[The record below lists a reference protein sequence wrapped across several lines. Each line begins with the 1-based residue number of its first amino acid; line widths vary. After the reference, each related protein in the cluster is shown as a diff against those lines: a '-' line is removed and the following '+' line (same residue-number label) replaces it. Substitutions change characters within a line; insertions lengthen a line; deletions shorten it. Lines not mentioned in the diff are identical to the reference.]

1 MKKRKLSNLGI
12 LGKLTALGIV
22 FLLSLGS
29 VAFVSMNAF
38 KSMTASMET
47 IVSLHNERVRKLED
61 LENLAYAVQVAL
73 YRAINYAARPDA
85 GAEVEKYA
93 SSFNSALAT
102 FKTSVDVFS
111 EASLEKI
118 AVDETGAE
126 EGLSGANFEAYFN
139 TARMMQSYLRTDAAH
154 SLVVMPRVDEAFDQL
169 KELIWVEVSKT
180 QLLASRADIEAKKA
194 ASGAVYGLLGV
205 TSLVVLLGLAII
217 ILTVRSIARPMR
229 VLVATL
235 ARVGR
240 GDMMTITGLSGKDEM
255 GRMGASVDALITEMR
270 RLIETVK
277 SKTRELEDTGQALAS
292 NMTQTGAAVL
302 QINSN
307 ISNTRG
313 QLDEQ
318 SESVHEVSV
327 AIEELARSVDSL
339 SNRIAGQ
346 SDIVTQSSG
355 SMEEIIASVEA
366 VARATAAAT
375 RASEELMSEG
385 GEGKSRI
392 DEAGDSVREIVRH
405 SENLAEAARVISE
418 IATQTNLLAMNAAI
432 EAAHAGESGRGFA
445 VVADE
450 IRKLAEQSTAQA
462 KDIAGGLGSVSE
474 AIGKVESAS
483 LSAVEA
489 FAAVLGRSE
498 ALGSEIHR
506 IDDAMTE
513 QRDLGQRVLADLSGL
528 KDITREIAAG
538 AEEMKTGNRTILDQV
553 DRLTAVNKL
562 VLQNN
567 VEITLGTKEIND
579 AVAATTDLSAQTAV
593 LIKEV
598 SSALDAFTV

>member
-418 IATQTNLLAMNAAI
+418 IATQTNLLAMNATI